1 MKRTILAI
9 TVLMFVIASCDKK
22 LDLLPR
28 QSVAEEVALSSDA
41 NVKKVLS
48 GAYDAVSDGDL
59 WGGNLQLFGELLGA
73 NGEIMWEGT
82 FNQPR
87 EVWRKEMLTTN
98 SFIRDTW
105 LDAYDAINITNNILS
120 AVDVVN
126 EADRDRVKGEALF
139 LRGSMYFELVKL
151 YAKPYSAG
159 NTNTNPGLPL
169 ILTPTRKI
177 DEGSYVSRSTV
188 EQTYAQILADLN
200 EAEALLPNTNSVY
213 ATKSAA
219 AGMLSRVFLQMA
231 QYANARDAAN
241 RGIGYGGLSLTVP
254 YEKAFNSG
262 RTSPSDPAAGPDSI
276 NSGLGARGPGFRV
289 RVWRGAMGVRVA
301 KLNAGFAAEQGP

>member
-139 LRGSMYFELVKL
+139 L
-151 YAKPYSAG
+151 
-159 NTNTNPGLPL
+159 
-169 ILTPTRKI
+169 
-177 DEGSYVSRSTV
+177 
-188 EQTYAQILADLN
+188 
-200 EAEALLPNTNSVY
+200 
-213 ATKSAA
+213 
-219 AGMLSRVFLQMA
+219 
-231 QYANARDAAN
+231 
-241 RGIGYGGLSLTVP
+241 
-254 YEKAFNSG
+254 
-262 RTSPSDPAAGPDSI
+262 
-276 NSGLGARGPGFRV
+276 
-289 RVWRGAMGVRVA
+289 
-301 KLNAGFAAEQGP
+301 